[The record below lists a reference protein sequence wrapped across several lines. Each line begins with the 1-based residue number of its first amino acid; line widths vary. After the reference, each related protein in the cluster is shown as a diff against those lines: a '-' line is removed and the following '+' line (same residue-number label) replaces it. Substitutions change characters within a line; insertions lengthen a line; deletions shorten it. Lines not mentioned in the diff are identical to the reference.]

1 MEIIEKGFNPRTFG
15 VYAYFEHKGFEF
27 YADLCDTFDQ
37 GNECMIF
44 LSSNKQV
51 KTGRNYTASAESR

>member
-44 LSSNKQV
+44 LSSNKS